1 MRATCMFGVTVGA
14 IWEIKDNI
22 MNIFDSQSEAPVSPR
37 NDLGTFALRF
47 DHTNLKP
54 TSGRTEIEQLCEEAA
69 ECGFAAV
76 CITPRWV
83 KTAAE
88 LLSGLGGNSVRVCTV
103 VGFPHGNTT
112 GEGKAFETTHA
123 IGSGASEIDMVISI
137 GDLKDGNEYAVER
150 DIAAVVEAAH
160 SRQAIVKVILETAY
174 LDKDEIVVGCRLA
187 VRAGADF
194 VKTSTGFGPGGADA
208 EVVRLMRA
216 TVGEQVG
223 VKAAGGIKTL
233 ADAQTM
239 LNAGASRLGCSSSV
253 QIMEELRC
261 ELAADSHA

>member
-1 MRATCMFGVTVGA
+1 
-14 IWEIKDNI
+14 
-22 MNIFDSQSEAPVSPR
+22 MNKLGFQTARPVSQR
-37 NDLGTFALRF
+37 NDLVAFARKL

-54 TSGRTEIEQLCEEAA
+54 TTGRSEIEQICNEAA
-69 ECGFAAV
+69 EYGFGAV

-83 KTAAE
+83 ATAAE
-88 LLSGLGGNSVRVCTV
+88 LLPSLGGNSVRVCTV

-123 IGSGASEIDMVISI
+123 IASGASEIDMVISI

-208 EVVRLMRA
+208 EVVRLMRE

-253 QIMEELRC
+253 QIMEELKS